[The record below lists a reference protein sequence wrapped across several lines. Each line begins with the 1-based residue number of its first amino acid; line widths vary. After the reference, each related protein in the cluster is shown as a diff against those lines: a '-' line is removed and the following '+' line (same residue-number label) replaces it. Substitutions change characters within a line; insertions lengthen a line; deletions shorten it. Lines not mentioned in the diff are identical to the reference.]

1 MTGLKPGLKAAIIG
15 AGALGFVMGAGIYAR
30 TAAQDAPPPSQKQLD
45 IEAAKANRKALVGAN
60 MNLTDA
66 EAAAFWSVYKDY
78 EAKMDAND
86 KRHAAELNEF
96 AKNYTTLTDD
106 QASKRINETLA
117 IQQDRLSTQK
127 AFVPKFEAVISPIKT
142 LRFYQIDNKL
152 HALIQAQIAQVV
164 PLAKGPSEGGTPQ

>member
-1 MTGLKPGLKAAIIG
+1 MAALKTALKGALIG
-15 AGALGFVMGAGIYAR
+15 AGALALVTGAGMQLR
-30 TAAQDAPPPSQKQLD
+30 CAAQDAPPSQKQLD

-66 EAAAFWSVYKDY
+66 EAAGFWGVYNNY
-78 EAKMDAND
+78 EA
-86 KRHAAELNEF
+86 KRHAAELTEF
-96 AKNYTTLTDD
+96 AKNYSTLTDD
-106 QASKRINETLA
+106 QASQRINETIA
-117 IQQDRLSTQK
+117 IQQERLATQK

-164 PLAKGPSEGGTPQ
+164 PLAKAPGEGAAPH